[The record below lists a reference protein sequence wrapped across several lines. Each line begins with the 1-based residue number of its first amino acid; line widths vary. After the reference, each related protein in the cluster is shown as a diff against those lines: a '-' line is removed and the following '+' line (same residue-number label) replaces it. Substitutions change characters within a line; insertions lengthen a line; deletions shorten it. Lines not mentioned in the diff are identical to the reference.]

1 MTRKKTIIDTDCG
14 SDDAMAVA
22 MALSDVNHEIL
33 FFTTVMG
40 NVHVR
45 QAASNL
51 LTVIKETYKYFPKV
65 YVGEENPLKREF
77 EGSADTHGNDGMGDL
92 DLIDYSLNPD
102 DGYAVD
108 KIIEALNKYDDVDIV
123 ELGPMSNLAR
133 VLEKD
138 KDILKKANK
147 IICMAGQGFGK
158 GSQSEYAEFN
168 IYQDPDACEILL
180 KANLDN
186 LYFVGWDAC
195 LGDCILNEDDIDEI
209 KKSSSIGRFLIDCNS
224 HLIRFNKERFKQ
236 ICLDMADPAAMMAY
250 LHPESIEAC
259 KRYYC
264 SVEKDDKEKYGH
276 LYMEENNSGNVYVIS
291 KINAKLYKKYLK
303 ELLK

>member
-1 MTRKKTIIDTDCG
+1 
-14 SDDAMAVA
+14 MAVA

-108 KIIEALNKYDDVDIV
+108 KIIEALNKYDTWPY
-123 ELGPMSNLAR
+123 EQSCP
-133 VLEKD
+133 
-138 KDILKKANK
+138 
-147 IICMAGQGFGK
+147 CTGK
-158 GSQSEYAEFN
+158 G
-168 IYQDPDACEILL
+168 
-180 KANLDN
+180 
-186 LYFVGWDAC
+186 
-195 LGDCILNEDDIDEI
+195 
-209 KKSSSIGRFLIDCNS
+209 
-224 HLIRFNKERFKQ
+224 
-236 ICLDMADPAAMMAY
+236 
-250 LHPESIEAC
+250 
-259 KRYYC
+259 
-264 SVEKDDKEKYGH
+264 
-276 LYMEENNSGNVYVIS
+276 
-291 KINAKLYKKYLK
+291 
-303 ELLK
+303 